1 MKKIIFLL
9 FTVISITVNAQQP
22 IFTFSEKATLW
33 GYIKS
38 DGTKITPADYKQISD
53 FTSDGYG
60 TFYNAITKEAVIV
73 NVNGEVIDLG
83 IKGIIDIEYIGETEK
98 NLATKSAIIKVGKNF
113 GICSL
118 EGKLIHPLEFD
129 KIKSTNSPISIGYK
143 GKNLYFLTSDGGS
156 VALDASILEVRN
168 FSEGLAPFVNSTKKM
183 GFIDQQ
189 GKIIVEAA
197 YFSVGYFSAGLAWVK
212 PEEKKVGFID
222 KMGKIVIN
230 ADYTMAKDFDA
241 TAKRTLVSKGE
252 VDLYLTTKGEEIK
265 VEGATKLGNFENGF
279 AYAFKDGKVGFVNP
293 DGKWVVEPIYTKVHH
308 FHEGLAQVR
317 LGTVWGFVDPQGNE
331 VIAPQFDDLGDFKN
345 GFAPAK
351 KGEFWGIIDKSG
363 KFVVEPQFLK
373 VK

>member
-9 FTVISITVNAQQP
+9 FTVSSIAVHAQQP
-22 IFTFSEKATLW
+22 IFNYSEKATLW

-60 TFYNAITKEAVIV
+60 SFINVATKEAVIV
-73 NVNGEVIDLG
+73 NTNGEVVDLG
-83 IKGIIDIEYIGETEK
+83 IDGIIDIEYIGETEK
-98 NLATKSAIIKVGKNF
+98 NLATKAAIIKVGKKV

-118 EGKLIHPLEFD
+118 EGKMIHPLEFD
-129 KIKSTNSPISIGYK
+129 KIKSTNSSVLVGYK
-143 GKNLYFLTSDGGS
+143 GKTVYLLTATGS
-156 VALDASILEVRN
+156 SIALDASIVEVRN

-189 GKIIVEAA
+189 GKIVVEAA

-222 KMGKIVIN
+222 KTGKIVIN

-252 VDLYLTTKGEEIK
+252 VDLYLTTTGEEIK

-279 AYAFKDGKVGFVNP
+279 AYAFKGEKVGFVNS

-308 FHEGLAQVR
+308 FHDGLAQVR
-317 LGTVWGFVDPQGNE
+317 LGTVWGFVDAQGKE

-351 KGEFWGIIDKSG
+351 KGAVWGIIDKTG
-363 KFVVEPQFLK
+363 KFVVEPQYLK